1 MIMLL
6 ALFAAFGLWRTTMVL
21 RRGTADR
28 STGAILLVTAPLLAA
43 PIILLAW
50 LGEERDIQVSIADAW
65 MAGTL
70 GAVCVV
76 SGVVL
81 LVARK
86 RRAG

>member
-6 ALFAAFGLWRTTMVL
+6 ALFAAFGLWRATMML

-50 LGEERDIQVSIADAW
+50 LGEGRDIQAPFADAW
-65 MAGTL
+65 IAGTL

-76 SGVVL
+76 SGAVL
-81 LVARK
+81 LVARR